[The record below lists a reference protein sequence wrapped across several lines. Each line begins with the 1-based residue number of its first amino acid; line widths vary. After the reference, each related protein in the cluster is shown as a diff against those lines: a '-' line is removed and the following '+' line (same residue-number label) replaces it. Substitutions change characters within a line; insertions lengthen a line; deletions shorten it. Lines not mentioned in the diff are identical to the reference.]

1 MKNFTVFFRVG
12 VVVVFFHLL
21 EKIFYYI
28 CSILGRII
36 NLVFYYFMQKKFQS
50 VAADESSELIGRE
63 HDIYQK
69 KNDIRSE
76 YTRDYT
82 RILHS
87 LAFRRLKHKT
97 QVFFNGADNDH
108 ICTRIE
114 HVLHVES
121 VACTIAKELGLNVEL
136 TSAIA
141 LAHDLGHAP
150 FGHQGEEVLDNLVAH
165 YLSSDFWHERNGLYL
180 VDQVELLAD
189 EKGNFRNLDLTYAVR
204 DGIISHCGELDDNDL
219 RPRSEYID
227 LKDFDSKGK
236 YQSYTW
242 EGCVVKLADKIAYLG
257 RDIEDAK
264 MLGYFSKEQL
274 DELQDLSLVRKD
286 KSVNTTV
293 IMHDLILDLCENSD
307 PSVGLRLSPA
317 MSEHLNRIKKFNYKN
332 IYSNPRLNPYK
343 AYSELVVSQLFEYLS
358 NLYEGPETIRTIVSK
373 NYERKQFVEDFVSFL
388 VVYCYPEIMD
398 EIKKFKS
405 IGNKYK
411 NKKIYGDLSDEKAY
425 MKAIVD
431 FIAGMTDIYAVKC
444 FDELLRC

>member
-1 MKNFTVFFRVG
+1 
-12 VVVVFFHLL
+12 
-21 EKIFYYI
+21 
-28 CSILGRII
+28 
-36 NLVFYYFMQKKFQS
+36 MQKKFRS
-50 VAADESSELIGRE
+50 VAAIESSELVRRE
-63 HDIYQK
+63 DDIYQK

-150 FGHQGEEVLDNLVAH
+150 FGHQGEDVLDDLYVRF
-165 YLSSDFWHERNGLYL
+165 LSTRFWHERNGLYL
-180 VDQVELLAD
+180 VDQIELLAD
-189 EKGNFRNLDLTYAVR
+189 EEGNYRNLDLTYAVR

-264 MLGYFSKEQL
+264 MLGYFTKQQL

-286 KSVNTTV
+286 RSVNTTV

-307 PSVGLRLSPA
+307 PKVGLRLSQT
-317 MSEHLNRIKKFNYKN
+317 MSDHLNRIKNFNYQN
-332 IYSNPRLNPYK
+332 IYNNPRLNPYK
-343 AYSELVVSQLFEYLS
+343 AYSELVVNQLFDYLLS
-358 NLYEGPETIRTIVSK
+358 LYKESDTIRFIVSQ
-373 NYERKQFVEDFVSFL
+373 NYDGKQFVQDFTSFL
-388 VVYCYPEIMD
+388 MAYCYPDLIAGIERYESLQD
-398 EIKKFKS
+398 
-405 IGNKYK
+405 KYK
-411 NKKIYGDLSDEKAY
+411 NQKIYGDLSERKVY
-425 MKAIVD
+425 IRAILD

>member
-1 MKNFTVFFRVG
+1 
-12 VVVVFFHLL
+12 
-21 EKIFYYI
+21 
-28 CSILGRII
+28 
-36 NLVFYYFMQKKFQS
+36 MQKKFQS
-50 VAADESSELIGRE
+50 VAAIESSELIRRE
-63 HDIYQK
+63 DDIYQK

-150 FGHQGEEVLDNLVAH
+150 FGHQGEDVLDNLYVH
-165 YLSSDFWHERNGLYL
+165 FLSTRFWHERNGLYL
-180 VDQVELLAD
+180 VDQIELLAD
-189 EKGNFRNLDLTYAVR
+189 EEGNFRNLDLTYAVR

-227 LKDFDSKGK
+227 LKDFDKKGK

-264 MLGYFSKEQL
+264 MLGYFTKQQL

-286 KSVNTTV
+286 RSVNTTV

-307 PSVGLRLSPA
+307 PKVGLRLSQT
-317 MSEHLNRIKKFNYKN
+317 MSDHLNRIKNFNYQN
-332 IYSNPRLNPYK
+332 IYNNPRLNPYK
-343 AYSELVVSQLFEYLS
+343 AYSELVVNQLFDYLL
-358 NLYEGPETIRTIVSK
+358 NLYKESDTIRFIVSQ
-373 NYERKQFVEDFVSFL
+373 NYDGKLFVQDFALFL
-388 VVYCYPEIMD
+388 MAYCYPNLISGIERYESLKD
-398 EIKKFKS
+398 
-405 IGNKYK
+405 KYK
-411 NKKIYGDLSDEKAY
+411 NQKIYGDLSDRKIY
-425 MKAIVD
+425 IRAILD